1 MCYWI
6 KTDDV
11 SLKGKDIWR
20 TFYEYKTENYASYKD
35 GFRII
40 AFMATDIRGTPYW

>member
-1 MCYWI
+1 MTYWM

-20 TFYEYKTENYASYKD
+20 AIWEYKTENYDCLY
-35 GFRII
+35 GHR
-40 AFMATDIRGTPYW
+40 Y